1 MIDCIFCNKKEDIVF
16 HTNNFHIKI
25 GKGIICEGHCMIIP
39 NKHCSCIAEGCMN
52 FMDEFLFLKEKLIQF
67 LINNFYKPFIVEHGA
82 VKQSVFHGHMHFI
95 PLKSKEYNE
104 VSLIN
109 QMVLPIILNSNI
121 EYKKINNFN
130 ELIDIFNKDKE
141 YIYFEEDGKIY
152 ILRSKINK
160 ELFDNTWDK
169 LNYRKFFSNIV
180 GVKGVGS
187 WRTMTEEDIIRDNIK
202 VKNTT
207 EIFKNFAD
215 FYYGK

>member
-1 MIDCIFCNKKEDIVF
+1 MTNCIFCNKKENIVF
-16 HTNNFHIKI
+16 QTDNFHIKI

-39 NKHCSCIAEGCMN
+39 NKHCTCIAESCID
-52 FMDEFLFLKEKLIQF
+52 FMDEFLFLKEKLVQF
-67 LINNFYKPFIVEHGA
+67 LTNNFHKPFVVEHGA
-82 VKQSVFHGHMHFI
+82 VKQSVLHGHIHFI
-95 PLKSKEYNE
+95 PLKSKEYSE

-109 QMVLPIILNSNI
+109 QMVLPTILNSDLV
-121 EYKKINNFN
+121 YTKINNFN
-130 ELIDIFNKDKE
+130 ELIDIFNEDKE

-169 LNYRKFFSNIV
+169 LTYRTFFANNL
-180 GVKGVGS
+180 GLKGVGS
-187 WRTMTEEDIIRDNIK
+187 WKTMTEEDIIRDRIK
-202 VKNTT
+202 VQNTI